1 MIAGHL
7 GVALAA
13 RSLRHDARLVW
24 LLAAAIAPD
33 LADGVFALVK
43 FCSPNG
49 TYSHSIPASVVLAG
63 MAAGSTLI
71 LTRNRGAAAVVGTVV
86 LSHLPLDLITG
97 EKVLWPGGF
106 VHGLYLYRFPIWDF
120 VVELPVVVVGWLLLR
135 RSGDGPRW
143 AMSVATVV
151 ALLLLQAA
159 ADLAKSYPVPML
171 QSACEV
177 PAASPATN

>member
-13 RSLRHDARLVW
+13 RSLRRDAPLVW

-33 LADGVFALVK
+33 LADGVFALVR

-49 TYSHSIPASVVLAG
+49 SYSHSIPASVVLAG
-63 MAAGSTLI
+63 LAAGSSLI
-71 LTRNRGAAAVVGTVV
+71 LTRNRGAAAVVGAVV

-97 EKVLWPGGF
+97 EKVLWPGGL

-135 RSGDGPRW
+135 RSGVGPSW
-143 AMSVATVV
+143 ATSVV
-151 ALLLLQAA
+151 AVAALTLLQAA
-159 ADLAKSYPVPML
+159 ADLAKPYPLPLL

-177 PAASPATN
+177 PSASPASN